1 MADRLM
7 KFMNFSQD
15 FLVELRRLAD
25 GRSVTEVAQER
36 GAPAEL
42 RLTGHWVAT
51 VHWLPLAGAQG
62 GAAATTWWV
71 THTPTDHRLDSEI
84 VYALVWFQFLIF
96 CTQPLAGA

>member
-1 MADRLM
+1 MVGVL
-7 KFMNFSQD
+7 
-15 FLVELRRLAD
+15 LRWRKSTGSLAT
-25 GRSVTEVAQER
+25 V
-36 GAPAEL
+36 L
-42 RLTGHWVAT
+42 AT

-71 THTPTDHRLDSEI
+71 THTPTDHRPDSEI